1 MRKIKNAKKKIKDD
15 LIEVPVSI
23 RNKAM
28 ELLKKMCNDECKFI
42 LISYLIDSNYLF
54 GDFFLLTFKKS
65 LFEFYY
71 TKNRNEKFIIQNALE
86 RSIDIIF
93 ENYKPLLVPN
103 VNLEIA
109 TILFDINELLS
120 KYADIPNKI
129 LADTQKA
136 KTEKSQKFIQCL
148 IDLEREFKGNVIELL
163 GDDPCVDGKFK
174 MKFIEVTNWIT
185 NAFYNR
191 INSDINEIFSYE
203 TLSKT
208 IEDEVTKSTEGINK
222 TIRYSTW
229 AFRNWENLCYYINEL
244 STRCSLIDIKLK
256 KLQEIETPKK
266 EITHLKSTI
275 TRCFTLIGNLYNL
288 LNYGEDIPTEETI
301 EEVKEV
307 YGMLPID
314 QLKGVMALEK
324 LIA

>member
-1 MRKIKNAKKKIKDD
+1 MRKIKNAKKKKS
-15 LIEVPVSI
+15 EVIQVPDNDMKKI
-23 RNKAM
+23 M
-28 ELLKKMCNDECKFI
+28 ELLKKLCNDEDKFT
-42 LISYLIDSNYLF
+42 LISYLINGNYLF
-54 GDFFLLTFKKS
+54 EDFFLFTFKQS

-71 TKNRNEKFIIQNALE
+71 TKNRNKKFIGQNVLE
-86 RSIDIIF
+86 GSIDVIF
-93 ENYKPLLVPN
+93 ENYKPLLIPN

-109 TILFDINELLS
+109 TLLFDINELLT

-129 LADTQKA
+129 LVNTSKVKNEKADNFVK
-136 KTEKSQKFIQCL
+136 CL
-148 IDLEREFKGNVIELL
+148 VELNRGFKGNVIELL

-191 INSDINEIFSYE
+191 INSNINELFSYE

-208 IEDEVTKSTEGINK
+208 IENEMILATEG
-222 TIRYSTW
+222 TDEMLRYSTW
-229 AFRNWENLCYYINEL
+229 AFRNWKNLCHFINEL
-244 STRCSLIDIKLK
+244 STRCSLIEIKLT
-256 KLQEIETPKK
+256 KLQEMGTPKK
-266 EITHLKSTI
+266 EITHLKSTV
-275 TRCFTLIGNLYNL
+275 TRCFNLIENLYNL
-288 LNYGEDIPTEETI
+288 LNYGEDIPTKETI

-307 YGMLPID
+307 YGMLPIV

>member
-1 MRKIKNAKKKIKDD
+1 MRKIKNSNKKKKDV
-15 LIEVPVSI
+15 IQVPDDDMKKI
-23 RNKAM
+23 MN
-28 ELLKKMCNDECKFI
+28 LLKKLCNDDDKFT
-42 LISYLIDSNYLF
+42 LISYLINGNYLF
-54 GDFFLLTFKKS
+54 EDYFLFTFKQS

-71 TKNRNEKFIIQNALE
+71 TKNRNKKFIGQNVLE
-86 RSIDIIF
+86 GSIDVIF
-93 ENYKPLLVPN
+93 DNYKPLLIPN

-148 IDLEREFKGNVIELL
+148 IDLERKFKGNVIELL